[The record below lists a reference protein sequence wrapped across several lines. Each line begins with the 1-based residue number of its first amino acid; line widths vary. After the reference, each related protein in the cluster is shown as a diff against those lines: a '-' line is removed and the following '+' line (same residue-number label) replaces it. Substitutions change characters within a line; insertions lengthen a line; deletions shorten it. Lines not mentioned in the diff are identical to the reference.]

1 MAAQESGKSAGVRRF
16 LGIRQRPSGRWVAE
30 IKDSVQR
37 VRLSLRT
44 FDTVEDAACAC
55 HKAARRTGAARG
67 QHAHQLRCT
76 ARRRSQAE

>member
-30 IKDSVQR
+30 KKDSVQR

-55 HKAARRTGAARG
+55 HKAARRTNFAARHGAAARLSG
-67 QHAHQLRCT
+67 
-76 ARRRSQAE
+76 RRRRRRR